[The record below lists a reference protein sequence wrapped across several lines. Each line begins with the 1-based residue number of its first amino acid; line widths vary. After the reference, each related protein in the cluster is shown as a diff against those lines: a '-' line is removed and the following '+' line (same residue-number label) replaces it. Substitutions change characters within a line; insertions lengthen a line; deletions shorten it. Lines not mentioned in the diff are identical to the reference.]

1 MFPDSDI
8 FGGYMENYQKNID
21 RYRKVMRFGFGIYTL
36 IWLCLMAAVI
46 VYAADWQSALALLCI
61 LTVSYIWIYFRYR
74 RNVRQA
80 VEGYRR
86 KYGETP
92 NS

>member
-8 FGGYMENYQKNID
+8 FGGYMENDQENID

-36 IWLCLMAAVI
+36 IWLGLMAAVI
-46 VYAADWQSALALLCI
+46 VYAPDWQSALALLCI